1 MPIPAGPATAPP
13 SSSPPPQPEPW
24 QITLAGEFESCA
36 SAMTDQITD
45 PNVVGPA
52 LDKLLSQQQQYRLA
66 ASHLRT
72 TAIGNAIADAG
83 TITARLAQATADAK
97 AAATRVG
104 NISHAVALAAS
115 LLNLATA
122 ITTAV
127 ATGSPGG
134 LLSAAQ
140 SVITAAGKV

>member
-1 MPIPAGPATAPP
+1 MSIPPGPAAPP
-13 SSSPPPQPEPW
+13 APTTPDPW

-36 SAMTDQITD
+36 SALTGQITD
-45 PNVVGPA
+45 PDVVGPA
-52 LDKLLSQQQQYRLA
+52 LDGLLSQQQQYRLA
-66 ASHLRT
+66 ASDLRT
-72 TAIGNAIADAG
+72 TAIGNAISDAG
-83 TITARLAQATADAK
+83 AITTRLAQATVDAQT
-97 AAATRVG
+97 AATRVG

-122 ITTAV
+122 ITKTV

-140 SVITAAGKV
+140 SVIAAASKV

>member
-1 MPIPAGPATAPP
+1 MSIPAGPAPAPP
-13 SSSPPPQPEPW
+13 SSSPPPEPW

-36 SAMTDQITD
+36 AALTDQISD

-66 ASHLRT
+66 ASDLRT
-72 TAIGNAIADAG
+72 TAIGNAIADTG
-83 TITARLAQATADAK
+83 TITASLAQATADAQ
-97 AAATRVG
+97 AAATRVA

-127 ATGSPGG
+127 ATGSPGS

-140 SVITAAGKV
+140 SVITAASKV